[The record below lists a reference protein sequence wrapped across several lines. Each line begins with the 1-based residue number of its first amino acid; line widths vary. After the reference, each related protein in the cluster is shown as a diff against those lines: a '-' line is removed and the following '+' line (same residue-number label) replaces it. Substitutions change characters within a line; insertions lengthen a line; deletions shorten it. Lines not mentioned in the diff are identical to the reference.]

1 MNVILLNS
9 AYTILPAD
17 YNNTTEQYAYT
28 LEQLPKQVFVK
39 LPCYISRDPSTERNY
54 PRKFTNY
61 KCINGNNKSPVNIPD
76 RAICASLTDPEVDQI
91 KLKLYGELSMRS
103 IVPL

>member
-39 LPCYISRDPSTERNY
+39 LPYYISRDPW
-54 PRKFTNY
+54 K
-61 KCINGNNKSPVNIPD
+61 
-76 RAICASLTDPEVDQI
+76 
-91 KLKLYGELSMRS
+91 ELLS
-103 IVPL
+103 

>member
-1 MNVILLNS
+1 MRTLW
-9 AYTILPAD
+9 
-17 YNNTTEQYAYT
+17 NNCRNKYLSNYHITFQE
-28 LEQLPKQVFVK
+28 
-39 LPCYISRDPSTERNY
+39 IHERNY

-91 KLKLYGELSMRS
+91 KLKLYGKLSMRS